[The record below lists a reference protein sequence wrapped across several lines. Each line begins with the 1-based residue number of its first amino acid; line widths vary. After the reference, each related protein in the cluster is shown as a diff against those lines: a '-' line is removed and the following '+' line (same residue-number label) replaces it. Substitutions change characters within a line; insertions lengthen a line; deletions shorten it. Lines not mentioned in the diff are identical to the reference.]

1 MSTSVT
7 AFAGSIP
14 ENYDRYLGPLL
25 FEPYAKDLLS
35 RIDPHGINTLLE
47 IACGTGRVTRH
58 LRQAFPP
65 PARLV
70 ATDLNPDMIAIG
82 KKSIPDPTI
91 EWQVADAQELPF
103 EANSFDRVI
112 CQFGI
117 MFVPDKARALSEA
130 YRVLKPGG
138 QLLFNVWDQMKYNE
152 VIDVGNQII
161 NSYFGDN
168 PPVFYQIPFSM
179 YDEKELESLL
189 NAVGFKDHQIDLVKK
204 EGISPSAA
212 DTATGMVEG
221 NPVYLAI
228 CEKDPGLLHVIRE
241 ALQQALAARFGAAPL
256 VSPLQA
262 WVVTARK

>member
-14 ENYDRYLGPLL
+14 ENYDYYLGPLL

-35 RIDPHGINTLLE
+35 RIDSEGVNAVLE

-58 LRQAFPP
+58 LRKAFPVP
-65 PARLV
+65 VQLV
-70 ATDLNPDMIAIG
+70 ATDLNSDMIAIG
-82 KKSIPDPTI
+82 KKSIPDLTI
-91 EWQVADAQELPF
+91 EWQVADAQDLPF
-103 EANSFDRVI
+103 EDNCFDRVV

-117 MFVPDKARALSEA
+117 MFVPDKAKALSEA
-130 YRVLKPGG
+130 YRVLKQGG
-138 QLLFNVWDQMKYNE
+138 QLLLNVWDKMEYNGA
-152 VIDVGNQII
+152 IYVGNQII

-168 PPVFYQIPFSM
+168 PPAFYKIPFSM
-179 YDEKELESLL
+179 HDEKELQSLI
-189 NAVGFKDHQIDLVKK
+189 NTAGFKDIQISLVKK

-228 CEKDPGLLHVIRE
+228 CEKDSALVNVIRK
-241 ALQQALAARFGAAPL
+241 AVQQALADRFGTAPL